1 MTTNSENQNYNAS
14 TSEQI
19 TLSPEALEAINISR
33 SRDGRPAVEVV
44 NGALVET
51 GTPATTPTQDTQP
64 TGTPSAPEK
73 FIDPVT
79 KQVDVEK
86 LLKSYQALESFNS
99 KTASELAA
107 LKASATNKPAAPA
120 PASTEP
126 VLVTE
131 EGTVAHPDL
140 DPAVEKEIKESES
153 IGGIKVQALMDEF
166 TQGGNKLSEATISK
180 LKSAGLTDKVITDY
194 SNQIASY
201 IKMVSEKEAG
211 GGGKAP
217 STDTAN
223 DKEDAAFVSKVTE
236 AVGGQDK
243 LNEYLKFAAD
253 NLSKE
258 QTARYDAVI
267 NKALANK
274 DFEVAT
280 MAIETLKTAYEAHY
294 GTTRAPGSNLLQAE
308 AIPSSYLGD
317 VFANSGEYRAAI
329 NAAKTAQEV
338 DAVMAKLN
346 KTVALNKNYR

>member
-1 MTTNSENQNYNAS
+1 
-14 TSEQI
+14 
-19 TLSPEALEAINISR
+19 
-33 SRDGRPAVEVV
+33 
-44 NGALVET
+44 
-51 GTPATTPTQDTQP
+51 
-64 TGTPSAPEK
+64 
-73 FIDPVT
+73 
-79 KQVDVEK
+79 
-86 LLKSYQALESFNS
+86 
-99 KTASELAA
+99 
-107 LKASATNKPAAPA
+107 
-120 PASTEP
+120 
-126 VLVTE
+126 
-131 EGTVAHPDL
+131 
-140 DPAVEKEIKESES
+140 
-153 IGGIKVQALMDEF
+153 
-166 TQGGNKLSEATISK
+166 
-180 LKSAGLTDKVITDY
+180 
-194 SNQIASY
+194 
-201 IKMVSEKEAG
+201 MVSEKAAG
-211 GGGKAP
+211 GTKEP
-217 STDTAN
+217 DTTAN

-308 AIPSSYLGD
+308 AIPASYLGD